1 MAKER
6 IRDLEEVKRNFLSEK
21 AKRKMNRKKIKNK
34 TGISKNCGTL
44 IKGIPHANDLSK
56 RRERERET

>member
-6 IRDLEEVKRNFLSEK
+6 IRALEEVNRNFPSRK
-21 AKRKMNRKKIKNK
+21 AKRKMNRKKIKYK
-34 TGISKNCGTL
+34 TGTSKNCGTL
-44 IKGIPHANDLSK
+44 IKGVPHAKDLPE